1 MRSCA
6 RAAMWRRCTRRSWK
20 VGRVR
25 PSSSTCA
32 RARDRSIVR
41 IGLHE
46 GRKRQVRRMLA
57 AIGHPVLALHR
68 DAFGPVE
75 LGGLPR
81 GERRV
86 LEPAEV
92 QALERAAGR

>member
-1 MRSCA
+1 MS
-6 RAAMWRRCTRRSWK
+6 RAHGGCLGTGSRRRTRQ
-20 VGRVR
+20 
-25 PSSSTCA
+25 A
-32 RARDRSIVR
+32 AIVCGAVSYTHL

-68 DAFGPVE
+68 DTFGPVG

-81 GERRV
+81 GAWRV

-92 QALERAAGR
+92 HALERAVGR

>member
-1 MRSCA
+1 MVTKPPAAPEGASRQYA
-6 RAAMWRRCTRRSWK
+6 RACS
-20 VGRVR
+20 
-25 PSSSTCA
+25 A

-68 DAFGPVE
+68 DSFGPLE
-75 LGGLPR
+75 LGDLPR
-81 GERRV
+81 GSWRV
-86 LEPAEV
+86 LDADEV
-92 QALERAAGR
+92 AALHKAIGGSK